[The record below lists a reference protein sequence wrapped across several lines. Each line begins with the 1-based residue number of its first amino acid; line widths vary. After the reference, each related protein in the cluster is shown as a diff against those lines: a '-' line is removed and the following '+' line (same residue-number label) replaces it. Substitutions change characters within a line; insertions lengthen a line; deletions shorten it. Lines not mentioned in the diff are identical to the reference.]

1 MPGFQLPLQSN
12 TPEDPGNGNGWST
25 YAKLV
30 LSELE
35 RLEDSNNKTDNRVTD
50 LTEKVIPYIH
60 TEIATLQTKA
70 MIFGAGAGFIVS
82 AICVAIAEY
91 IFHHN

>member
-1 MPGFQLPLQSN
+1 MPGTQMPEQLNS
-12 TPEDPGNGNGWST
+12 PEDRGNGSGWST

-35 RLEDSNNKTDNRVTD
+35 RLEDSNNKTDTRVTV
-50 LTEKVIPYIH
+50 LTEKVIPDIH
-60 TEIATLQTKA
+60 TQIATLQTRS
-70 MIFGAGAGFIVS
+70 MMFGAGAGLVVS